1 MKDKKTNSDSVREQP
16 QTTSAAE
23 GVEKSKAAGSTLD
36 ASLAGKVRRRAPTD
50 GHAKTAR
57 SARRTST
64 APSPRSTK
72 PVQSKAEFV
81 RTLPSSTPAKEVVAK
96 AKAAGV
102 SLTEN
107 HVYSVRSVDKRAK
120 KKGAAKGNAPKPA
133 VIAAAVVIG
142 SASAPKVSTT
152 AEMLLKAVGAEI
164 GLGNAI
170 AVLQSERARVR
181 ELLGG

>member
-1 MKDKKTNSDSVREQP
+1 MKDKKTSSESVREQP
-16 QTTSAAE
+16 RATSAAE
-23 GVEKSKAAGSTLD
+23 VMEKSKAAGSTFD
-36 ASLAGKVRRRAPTD
+36 ASVAGKLRRQAPKG

-57 SARRTST
+57 TARRTSP
-64 APSPRSTK
+64 APSLRSSK
-72 PVQSKAEFV
+72 PVRSKAEFV
-81 RTLPSSTPAKEVVAK
+81 RTLPSSTPAKEVVAI
-96 AKAAGV
+96 AKAAGI

-120 KKGAAKGNAPKPA
+120 KKSAAKTNAPKPA
-133 VIAAAVVIG
+133 VTAAAVVHG
-142 SASAPKVSTT
+142 SATAPKVSTK
-152 AEMLLKAVGAEI
+152 AETFLKAIAAEI